1 MHSKIGFNPMNS
13 TTILT
18 NLIIILIIYSL
29 FICLIFAISKNKK
42 INSNIPLFSLLY
54 HTFFSIIFYY
64 NTRGFLAD
72 ADAIQYYLTAQTTK
86 LSFIHL
92 YGYGSEFII
101 FFLFPLVNYFKL
113 TYFSGFM
120 IFNLIGFFG
129 IFIFY
134 LTLKEL
140 IGEDRRANIYL
151 NLAIFMPGLN
161 YWTSMIG
168 KDAMII
174 LALSL
179 VFYSIINIP
188 KRIPYLLSGL
198 ILMVHVRPHLLI
210 IVLFSLGIAILFAK
224 NVNFGTKIFII
235 ILLIPVLIKG
245 YLIFIDYVHISELD
259 YSVIDRQLSEGPTS
273 TRGGSTID
281 ISNYNIF
288 IRMIFYLY
296 RPLFFDAH
304 NVTTFISSFENL
316 LYLIISISML
326 RFSFMKLL
334 LKESTLF
341 MRFNIFYLISGLIIL
356 SSSTANLGTAFRQK
370 NMLTISLISIFILFV
385 ANREK
390 VNKFATHVKRKIFIP
405 AANL

>member
-1 MHSKIGFNPMNS
+1 MHSKFGFNPINS
-13 TTILT
+13 TTMLT
-18 NLIIILIIYSL
+18 NLITLLIIYSL
-29 FICLIFAISKNKK
+29 SICLIFAISKNKK

-72 ADAIQYYLTAQTTK
+72 ADAIQYYLAAQTTK
-86 LSFIHL
+86 LSFMHL

-179 VFYSIINIP
+179 VFYSIINIS
-188 KRIPYLLSGL
+188 KRIPYIFAGL
-198 ILMVHVRPHLLI
+198 ILILHVRPHLLI
-210 IVLFSLGIAILFAK
+210 IVLFSIGLAIVFAK
-224 NVNFGTKIFII
+224 NINFKTKIIII
-235 ILLIPVLIKG
+235 ILLIPLLIKG
-245 YLIFIDYVHISELD
+245 YLVFIDYVHINELD
-259 YSVIDRQLSEGPTS
+259 YNVVDKQLSEGPTS
-273 TRGGSTID
+273 TRGGSTIN

-304 NVTTFISSFENL
+304 NITTILSSFENL
-316 LYLIISISML
+316 IYLIISISMI
-326 RFSFMKLL
+326 RFSFIKFLI
-334 LKESTLF
+334 KENVFF
-341 MRFNIFYLISGLIIL
+341 MRFNIFYLVSGLIIL

-370 NMLTISLISIFILFV
+370 NMLTISLISMFILFV
-385 ANREK
+385 ANKEK
-390 VNKFATHVKRKIFIP
+390 VNNFATHVKRKIFVR
-405 AANL
+405 AANF